1 MENNNNTTTTITDQ
15 LNSLRSILHSDDH
28 LQIYPSG
35 DYVQVRIKLNHDI
48 QISFFFD
55 SLNILNK
62 PLTINN
68 LHDLRIKKSSNNCPL
83 DKDQWTNIRQYF
95 YELIQQSNESTS
107 IQSVIQSIQDYSVS
121 IMTNNKKSRRK
132 EKKSTEISAGEDTS
146 ALTNRFRHS
155 DIIFN
160 RILHDKTID
169 RSQVVIGYEDRFIG
183 IHEIPFNEFKRVHE
197 HEYGI
202 PLHRIRHFKLNGNLV
217 WDRRKRLDLITG
229 SQQQNVISNDDYQ
242 YLSLVQGLYY
252 FDHSLQQWIEC
263 PHIPLTSDDPRIPS
277 TSETWLPERCH
288 FVTWNILFDY
298 YQSTLIHS
306 QQRYQAILD
315 TLKSVL
321 PDIICLQEVT
331 KSFLNLLLNELWFQ
345 QNNYYVI
352 IMKSIINSDEEK
364 SYGQLMI
371 MKNFRP
377 RSFSI
382 CSLDLSE
389 DDELESPTTTTTRKY
404 KAKKEL
410 IIARFGLN
418 ARVTIDL
425 VNLHLHSDLARNSTE
440 KRCQTLY
447 NLFRTMK
454 TYNYMLIG
462 DFNFGDAHSKEQ
474 NILAAYEKDVH
485 DLWKEVYRLDENPGF
500 TFDPSRNICAQITS
514 RSQKNRRLDRYLI
527 HTLYNLSYS
536 IEHLSMIAVDTIP
549 IDPFNNDDSQ
559 RINLSDHYAL
569 QLMINFQTRSI
580 SHRSALVI
588 LPTTDKWS
596 LIDSYCGYY
605 DSSTSLWPSHIN
617 LLWPFY
623 DLNDCQDDQEDILLK
638 LRLLLCQYSS
648 FSIQINEIDSFV
660 ENNVSYMKCDEQSVN
675 HLKQLHE
682 QLAQLFSHCLKN
694 SRNTYNPHM
703 TVAQFDSKEK
713 FNQAKPSLILN
724 ESFKF
729 PVQHL
734 YILQRPHDNDT
745 TPFHIVHQIPLGPRL
760 QPICFK
766 QLNSVHTKLQEFFQI
781 MNLYE
786 THESYKR
793 KQDKFEKLSSCFQQI
808 FNKDTLHCFTH
819 SFLSYGSFRIGING
833 QDVDTVFLL
842 NEIKSINSET
852 TFDETLHQLKH
863 DSSALNK
870 HIVNLLETQ
879 INENF
884 KDELIYCRKIEALFP
899 IISILFNDQT
909 KVEIFVQIEL
919 NNEQTIE
926 RKAANDSHRP
936 GSAIHGVHDIERLF
950 VHIRSPPIFQHL
962 LTYIRTWAQHVGL
975 YGQVYG
981 YLSGYAWAILC
992 AHICHKYLSPIKSL
1006 LSIEEF
1012 SIDEF
1017 FSLVKYF
1024 FSTFAQ
1030 FNWSADA
1037 FCLYPKSYKPITYSG
1052 RPSVYQRGS
1061 MRIIS
1066 PSPPFN
1072 NAARSTKKSTRDL
1085 IIQGF
1090 QRVVQ
1095 LLDSINTITTED
1107 KSNALK
1113 QILELNNDFPSEKT
1127 ESIIQLTISSQNT
1140 DEFDSWLG
1148 WIRSRFSFFFS
1159 DCEEACHYT
1168 FQPQNAIE
1176 YQSNKIEALYSIAFQ
1191 VDSTTLQ
1198 QCRKFTVCLKKFIDQ
1213 VNSFSNRTKS
1223 MKFSHEI
1230 ISIDDWKL
1238 KQMKPKSQRI
1248 KQ

>member
-1 MENNNNTTTTITDQ
+1 MEKNNNTTTTITDQ

-28 LQIYPSG
+28 LQILPSG
-35 DYVQVRIKLNHDI
+35 DYEQVRIKLDHDI

-55 SLNILNK
+55 LLKISNK

-68 LHDLRIKKSSNNCPL
+68 LHDLRINKSSNKCPL
-83 DKDQWTNIRQYF
+83 DKDQWTNICKYF
-95 YELIQQSNESTS
+95 DELIQQSNKSTS
-107 IQSVIQSIQDYSVS
+107 LQSVIQSSQDYLLS
-121 IMTNNKKSRRK
+121 IMTNNQKPRRK
-132 EKKSTEISAGEDTS
+132 EIKSTKISTEEDTS
-146 ALTNRFRHS
+146 ALKNRFRHS
-155 DIIFN
+155 NLIFN

-169 RSQVVIGYEDRFIG
+169 RSQVVIGYEDRFTG
-183 IHEIPFNEFKRVHE
+183 IHEILFNEFKRVHE

-202 PLHRIRHFKLNGNLV
+202 PLHRIRHFKINGNLV
-217 WDRRKRLDLITG
+217 WDRSKRLDLITG
-229 SQQQNVISNDDYQ
+229 SQQLNVISNDDSQ
-242 YLSLVQGLYY
+242 SLNLVQGLYY
-252 FDHSLQQWIEC
+252 FDQSLQQWIEC

-331 KSFLNLLLNELWFQ
+331 KTFLNLLLNELWFQ

-352 IMKSIINSDEEK
+352 IMKSIINSHEEK

-382 CSLDLSE
+382 CPLEISE
-389 DDELESPTTTTTRKY
+389 DDEVKSTT
-404 KAKKEL
+404 AKKPKVTKEL

-418 ARVTIDL
+418 AKVTIDL

-440 KRCQTLY
+440 KRCQTLKT
-447 NLFRTMK
+447 LFRTMK
-454 TYNYMLIG
+454 TNNYMLIG
-462 DFNFGDAHSKEQ
+462 DFNFGDAHLQEQ
-474 NILAAYEKDVH
+474 NILATYENEIH
-485 DLWKEVYRLDENPGF
+485 DLWKEIYRLDQNPGF

-514 RSQKNRRLDRYLI
+514 QSQISRRLDRYLI

-536 IEHLSMIAVDTIP
+536 IEHLSMIATDIIP
-549 IDPFNNDDSQ
+549 IDPFNNDDNQ

-569 QLMINFQTRSI
+569 QLIINFRTRSR

-588 LPTTDKWS
+588 LPTIDKWS
-596 LIDSYCGYY
+596 LIDSYCEHY
-605 DSSTSLWPSHIN
+605 DPPNNLWNLWPSHIN

-623 DLNDCQDDQEDILLK
+623 DINDCQDDQEDILLK

-648 FSIQINEIDSFV
+648 FSIKINEIDSFV
-660 ENNVSYMKCDEQSVN
+660 ENNVIFMKCDEQSTN
-675 HLKQLHE
+675 HLRQLHE
-682 QLAQLFSHCLKN
+682 QLAQLFSHCIKN

-703 TVAQFDSKEK
+703 TLVQFDSQEK
-713 FNQAKPSLILN
+713 FNQVKPSLILN
-724 ESFKF
+724 ESFEF
-729 PVQHL
+729 PVQYL

-745 TPFHIVHQIPLGPRL
+745 TPFHIVHQIPLGSIL
-760 QPICFK
+760 QPIHYK
-766 QLNSVHTKLQEFFQI
+766 QSNSVHIKLQEFFQT

-786 THESYKR
+786 TNESYKR
-793 KQDKFEKLSSCFQQI
+793 KQEKFQKLSSCFQQI
-808 FNKDTLHCFTH
+808 FNKDTLHYFIH
-819 SFLSYGSFRIGING
+819 SFLPYGSFRIGING

-842 NEIKSINSET
+842 NEIKSMNNET

-863 DSSALNK
+863 DPNALNK
-870 HIVNLLETQ
+870 YIYNLLETQ

-884 KDELIYCRKIEALFP
+884 KDEIIYCMKIEALFP
-899 IISILFNDQT
+899 IMSILFNDQT

-919 NNEQTIE
+919 SE
-926 RKAANDSHRP
+926 RKTANDLHLPES
-936 GSAIHGVHDIERLF
+936 IHGVHDIERLL
-950 VHIRSPPIFQHL
+950 VHIRLPPIFQHL

-975 YGQVYG
+975 YGQAYG
-981 YLSGYAWAILC
+981 YLGGYAWAVLC
-992 AHICHKYLSPIKSL
+992 AHICHKHLSSIKSL
-1006 LSIEEF
+1006 LAIEEF
-1012 SIDEF
+1012 SIDGF
-1017 FSLVKYF
+1017 FSLVEYF

-1030 FNWSADA
+1030 FNWLADPL
-1037 FCLYPKSYKPITYSG
+1037 CLYPKSYKPITYSE
-1052 RPSVYQRGS
+1052 RPTVYHRGS

-1066 PSPPFN
+1066 PSPPFH
-1072 NAARSTKKSTRDL
+1072 NAARSTKRSTRDL

-1107 KSNALK
+1107 KLNALK
-1113 QILELNNDFPSEKT
+1113 QILELNNDFPNEKT
-1127 ESIIQLTISSQNT
+1127 ESIVQLTISSENT
-1140 DEFDSWLG
+1140 DEFDSWIG
-1148 WIRSRFSFFFS
+1148 WIKSRLSFFFS
-1159 DCEEACHYT
+1159 ECEEACHYT
-1168 FQPQNAIE
+1168 FQPQSTIE
-1176 YQSNKIEALYSIAFQ
+1176 YQSNKNKALYAIAFQ

-1198 QCRKFTVCLKKFIDQ
+1198 QSRKFTDCLQKFINQ
-1213 VNSFSNRTKS
+1213 VNSFLNRTKS
-1223 MKFSHEI
+1223 MKFSHKI

-1238 KQMKPKSQRI
+1238 ERMKRKSQRI